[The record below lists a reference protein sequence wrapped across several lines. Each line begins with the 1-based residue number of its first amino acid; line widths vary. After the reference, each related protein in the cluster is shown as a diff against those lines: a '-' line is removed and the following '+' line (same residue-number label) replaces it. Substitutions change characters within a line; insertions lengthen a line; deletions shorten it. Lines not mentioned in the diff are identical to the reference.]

1 MAVATART
9 RAWKDGFSPFQEEGG
24 EGLAGPGLKACREN
38 SRVSTLVAPE
48 RKRGRRRGAEEG
60 QERGNGM
67 NYAKKKIKIPN
78 TPQRRE
84 RSAALAR

>member
-1 MAVATART
+1 M
-9 RAWKDGFSPFQEEGG
+9 
-24 EGLAGPGLKACREN
+24 
-38 SRVSTLVAPE
+38 APE